1 MTAAAHRTGHAA
13 GRTGPPR
20 TRSVPD
26 RVRSLLLGL
35 TGLVGF
41 GLLLEVLARTGVVP
55 ARYLPPT
62 SRILTELVDSAASG
76 TLWAAAGN
84 TVLTWAIG
92 LGLAVAA
99 AVVLGLIIGSVPL
112 LRAATA
118 STIEFLRP
126 IPSVAWIPAAIVL
139 YGPVRAGT
147 LLIVVY
153 AAFWQMLVQVL
164 HGVVDVDPVA
174 RDTARSY
181 RLGPIAR
188 VRWVVLPTALPYLV
202 TGLRLAA
209 TVALI
214 LTVTGELFV
223 GTPGLGAEI
232 LRASAGGAVAT
243 TYALV
248 VVTGLLGVAANL
260 AFRALERYLLSWHP
274 SIRREVPA

>member
-1 MTAAAHRTGHAA
+1 
-13 GRTGPPR
+13 
-20 TRSVPD
+20 V
-26 RVRSLLLGL
+26 SLRGAWL
-35 TGLVGF
+35 GLVGLAAF
-41 GLLLEVLARTGVVP
+41 GAGLEIVPRTGL
-55 ARYLPPT
+55 ASDRYLPPT
-62 SRILTELVDSAASG
+62 SRILGELWDQAQAG
-76 TLWAAAGN
+76 TVWDAAGN
-84 TVLTWAIG
+84 TVLTWLIG
-92 LGLAVAA
+92 LAIAVSLAY
-99 AVVLGLIIGSVPL
+99 VLGMLIGSVPL

-174 RDTARSY
+174 RETARSY
-181 RLGPIAR
+181 RLNFWQRA
-188 VRWVVLPTALPYLV
+188 WWLTLPTTLPYAV

-223 GTPGLGAEI
+223 GTPGLGKEI
-232 LRASAGGAVAT
+232 LIAANSNQVAL

-260 AFRALERYLLSWHP
+260 LFRAVERQLLAWHP
-274 SIRREVPA
+274 SVRREVLA